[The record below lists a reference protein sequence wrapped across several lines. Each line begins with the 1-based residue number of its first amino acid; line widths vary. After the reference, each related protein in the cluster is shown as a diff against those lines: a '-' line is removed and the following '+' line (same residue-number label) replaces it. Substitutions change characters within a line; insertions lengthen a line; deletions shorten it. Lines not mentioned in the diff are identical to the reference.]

1 MVRDPTSPGA
11 LRLAQVGAEL
21 AVGDMD
27 DPRSP
32 DAAMRGAYGA
42 GAGVAVTAGRQYLHG
57 GVTRSIGKIN
67 MLFRRQEEY
76 CTPISRHLPICQQ
89 SCFGTASSL
98 HQTPSL
104 AKA

>member
-42 GAGVAVTAGRQYLHG
+42 GAGVAVTAGRQHLHG
-57 GVTRSIGKIN
+57 GVTRSIDS
-67 MLFRRQEEY
+67 FAV
-76 CTPISRHLPICQQ
+76 T
-89 SCFGTASSL
+89 SL
-98 HQTPSL
+98 HLTKYIMRRFWSRPPGSGGPGDR
-104 AKA
+104 AKLP